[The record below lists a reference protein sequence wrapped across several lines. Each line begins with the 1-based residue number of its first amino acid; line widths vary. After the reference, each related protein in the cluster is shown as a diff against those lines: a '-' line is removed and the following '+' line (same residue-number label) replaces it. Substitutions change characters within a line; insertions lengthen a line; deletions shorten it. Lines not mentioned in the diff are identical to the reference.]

1 MIRNKLKTSLIA
13 FYSFFKSSNR
23 SKSIFY
29 HDIHSSKKFTNMSTS
44 IDLFENHI
52 QIIQNSDF
60 KIVREITDDHN
71 QIQICFDDGFKG
83 IFGNMNIINRLNV
96 PITIFIVTSFIDKEG
111 YLSLSEIK
119 ELNQNP
125 LIRIESHTHTHAD
138 LTLFS
143 KKELDFEFSHSKK
156 ILEDICDNE
165 ITSLCYPKGIF
176 NDKIVDIA
184 SHIYK
189 LQYSSLPGNYYDD
202 ILPSVKRRSLVQFSS
217 INNLRNIINGGD
229 HILYHWY
236 KFKHFNS

>member
-1 MIRNKLKTSLIA
+1 MIKNKFKSSLIA
-13 FYSFFKSSNR
+13 LYSFFKRSKR

-44 IDLFENHI
+44 IDLFEDHI
-52 QIIQNSDF
+52 EIIQNIGF
-60 KIVREITDDHN
+60 KIVPEITDDHA

-83 IFGNMNIINRLNV
+83 IFENMNIINRLNV

-111 YLSLSEIK
+111 YLSFSQIK

-125 LIRIESHTHTHAD
+125 LIRIESHTHTHSD

-143 KKELDFEFSHSKK
+143 QKELDFEFLNSKK
-156 ILEDICDNE
+156 ILEDICEKE
-165 ITSLCYPKGIF
+165 ITSICYPRGIF
-176 NDKIVDIA
+176 NDKVVDIA
-184 SHIYK
+184 SRIYK
-189 LQYSSLPGNYYDD
+189 LQYSSLPGNYYDE

-217 INNLRNIINGGD
+217 INNFRNILNGGD
-229 HILYHWY
+229 HFLYHWY